1 MNTADKQITIVIAES
16 SAMIAA
22 GLTGILGQFK
32 GMNIAE
38 SVRDISF
45 LEEAVGRHSP
55 HAIIIDPLILPLS
68 SRNTIRSSMPYIG
81 NTTLACIAATM
92 PEESVSSQ
100 FDAILSIYDSAASI
114 ARKIRKA
121 VQETNPAGEQSRKDY
136 DLSEREKEILVAVAK
151 GKTNKEI
158 ADQFCISVYT
168 VISHRKNITQ
178 KTGIKTI
185 AGLTVYAILN
195 GMIEME

>member
-1 MNTADKQITIVIAES
+1 MNTADKQINIVIAES
-16 SAMIAA
+16 SPLIAA
-22 GLTGILGQFK
+22 GLADIFGQFK
-32 GMNIAE
+32 GMRVAE
-38 SVRDISF
+38 TVRDISF
-45 LEEAVGRHSP
+45 LEDAVIRHSP
-55 HAIIIDPLILPLS
+55 HAIILDPMILPAS
-68 SRNTIRSSMPYIG
+68 SRAGIRNTMPYIG
-81 NTTLACIAATM
+81 KAAVACIATTL
-92 PEESVSSQ
+92 PEESLSSQ
-100 FDAILSIYDSAASI
+100 FDTMLSIYDTAASI

-121 VQETNPAGEQSRKDY
+121 VHDSSPSVSEPRKDY
-136 DLSEREKEILVAVAK
+136 DLSDREKEILVAVAK